1 MESVG
6 YVCRLHGIACHNE
19 WFDKRCSCLS
29 GALAVSTSVA
39 SRAVA
44 EYSVFYSGIP
54 RRQRRQGWC
63 ESAETSA
70 AFVAWSA
77 RENALYFL
85 RAHPRDRIAWKT
97 LRTACANLQQV
108 VAAGIHAYFEEYLA
122 ETGRLLANNDQRGFY
137 RYMKSTVGLEGKKA
151 RSEQFIREEDGTL
164 LRDRERIR
172 E

>member
-1 MESVG
+1 MVDLFTTT
-6 YVCRLHGIACHNE
+6 VIH
-19 WFDKRCSCLS
+19 
-29 GALAVSTSVA
+29 AVE
-39 SRAVA
+39 A
-44 EYSVFYSGIP
+44 EVPPPP
-54 RRQRRQGWC
+54 RRQSRFGWC
-63 ESAETSA
+63 ESAATSA
-70 AFVAWSA
+70 AFNEAWTA
-77 RENALYFL
+77 TENARQFL
-85 RAHPRDRIAWKT
+85 HAHPRDRIAWKT